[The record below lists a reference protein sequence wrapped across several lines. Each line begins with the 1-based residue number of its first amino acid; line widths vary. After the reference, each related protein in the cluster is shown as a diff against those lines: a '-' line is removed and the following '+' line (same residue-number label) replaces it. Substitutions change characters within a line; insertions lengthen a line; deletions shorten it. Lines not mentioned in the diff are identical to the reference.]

1 MKKQKT
7 APAESAVQTEKKG
20 TGIQIDK
27 KTVFGITALLLV
39 IMLLAGVL
47 KYIMSSVVRKFEK
60 KKYLLLA
67 VIVFVCMMMSSVV
80 GVLEES
86 LTLVPLAVAISL
98 ALGWDSFVGLGIS
111 MVSIAFGYTAATF
124 NPFNVGILQTM
135 ADLPLFSGLAYRVL
149 FFVCVYAS
157 LVLFLF

>member
-47 KYIMSSVVRKFEK
+47 TQVVPRGEYQMDDSGMVGISYG
-60 KKYLLLA
+60 KYLRWSWKLFVMEFGLA
-67 VIVFVCMMMSSVV
+67 ALAML
-80 GVLEES
+80 G
-86 LTLVPLAVAISL
+86 AVAI
-98 ALGWDSFVGLGIS
+98 
-111 MVSIAFGYTAATF
+111 GY
-124 NPFNVGILQTM
+124 
-135 ADLPLFSGLAYRVL
+135 
-149 FFVCVYAS
+149 
-157 LVLFLF
+157 

>member
-1 MKKQKT
+1 M
-7 APAESAVQTEKKG
+7 
-20 TGIQIDK
+20 
-27 KTVFGITALLLV
+27 
-39 IMLLAGVL
+39 
-47 KYIMSSVVRKFEK
+47 
-60 KKYLLLA
+60 
-67 VIVFVCMMMSSVV
+67 
-80 GVLEES
+80 S

-149 FFVCVYAS
+149 FFALRLCVARAVFNS
-157 LVLFLF
+157 LRQEDREESREVPLL

>member
-1 MKKQKT
+1 MVFTSSQIT
-7 APAESAVQTEKKG
+7 
-20 TGIQIDK
+20 TGIGIV
-27 KTVFGITALLLV
+27 VFIVLIGGTFLILDRS
-39 IMLLAGVL
+39 GVL

-135 ADLPLFSGLAYRVL
+135 ADLRCSRALHTES
-149 FFVCVYAS
+149 CSSSAS
-157 LVLFLF
+157 MRRSCCF

>member
-47 KYIMSSVVRKFEK
+47 TQVVPRGEYQMDDSGMVINGTYHEFAGDEGKD
-60 KKYLLLA
+60 A
-67 VIVFVCMMMSSVV
+67 VVEDNPRADNGVHFVADNNGNWNRCVHCSHRRNISYTRPQRRAQIYN
-80 GVLEES
+80 VLGRQK
-86 LTLVPLAVAISL
+86 V
-98 ALGWDSFVGLGIS
+98 
-111 MVSIAFGYTAATF
+111 
-124 NPFNVGILQTM
+124 
-135 ADLPLFSGLAYRVL
+135 
-149 FFVCVYAS
+149 
-157 LVLFLF
+157 